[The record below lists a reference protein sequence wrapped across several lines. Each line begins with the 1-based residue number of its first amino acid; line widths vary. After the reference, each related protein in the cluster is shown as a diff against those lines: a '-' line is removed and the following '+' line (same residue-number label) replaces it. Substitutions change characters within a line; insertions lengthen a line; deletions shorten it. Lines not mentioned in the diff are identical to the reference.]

1 MKRFLLLGIFM
12 SLLTLIPFENV
23 QAQEEPIF
31 SFACVSD
38 LHAQQDFITDPN
50 NIRIRESA
58 TKTLSKIKTE
68 ENVDLIVLGGDY
80 TSNNTIPQSSWQVT
94 KDLLIEASRGAFNGT
109 KTPVIYVN
117 GNHEYEVANYDAI
130 PKPYNAGD
138 YYDVPMKTD
147 IGALPAEDCFYETA
161 INGTGEGFEL
171 LAAYHYVVNGFD
183 FVVLNGGKY
192 LFETASSY
200 AYSVESVDWVA
211 NKLEEIYATD
221 KDKTV
226 FFLVHIPFSD
236 SNRLSN
242 KNKGMDRYSSTTPEF
257 AVKLKNTLAKYPNLI
272 MLYGH
277 DHGTDSAYIRTST
290 DERVTVYGTDGNK
303 WTGTSSGGT
312 DSSTSTPLYSIQ
324 NYTTSKYL
332 GYNTY
337 NLATTDTQSSDAT
350 ITPSTVTSGAF
361 VFHLSNATTDDTG
374 LQSYV
379 HCGSNGRFSGN
390 TDNTASS
397 QQIRIFE
404 VADPTASNI
413 TATQVTSITSGKT
426 YLMVG
431 EKSGLYYALTDEL
444 YSGNSSSQRMIGTQV
459 TISNSTITYSGDADI
474 MWTFVDKSVET
485 EEPDATSVEKSFFS
499 AFMGSM
505 RYYDNSFENGQ
516 LADRR
521 IIQALMV
528 YVYADRV
535 ELKMKNYGDDSGD
548 AYANGITVKKDLTPY
563 ISYRTVTHS
572 EETVTVAPT
581 ITSEGGNVATGSE
594 VTVNVNAPE
603 WHNLYYTINGEE
615 PTEESEKAVNGQI
628 KFTPTSAGDYE
639 IKVAAHE
646 GIRLLSASTS
656 VTFTATGDITP
667 ANEFPEGYCDI
678 TSKTNESCE
687 VSNVDNVH
695 SHSLQGL
702 TISVAGSEV
711 LTQAATTTT
720 FNRLQDS
727 KQFSAAQGEEIT
739 FSFTNG
745 AWSKNVWIGFDW
757 NRDGDF
763 EDVRAVYA
771 GEGRVGGNE
780 DEGSI
785 TIAVPSN
792 AALGLSMVRIIS
804 DGVDCA
810 TSWSEETPMC
820 GTHGTGVIGYAG
832 SMHNF
837 GINVTEGSQAQT
849 YSITASV
856 NNADFGTATVSA
868 TDVVAGTAV
877 TFTAEAAEGYE
888 FTGWTKDGSTVS
900 TMNPYTINV
909 TEDLELVAN
918 FEVAEERSAQIE
930 IADITTNFSAY
941 QTYYVTNLIDG
952 SYTSKFWSDGPQYI
966 DKYIMVDLGNLY
978 NVDEI
983 ALYFADGDQ
992 PTGATVE
999 TSLNGADGSWSSV
1012 ASFTKSNISNVT
1024 EGSSNVKRYICN
1036 AEGAEARYVRLRIT
1050 TNDTQYWFQ
1059 MTEFKVFGKEAD
1071 PVAERTI
1078 TVVANPAEGGTVT
1091 ANDVVG
1097 GVTADGQI
1105 TLIVTPNANYEF
1117 VNWTDEEGNEVSS
1130 STTYVDNVEGD
1141 KTFYANFDLMMY
1153 CKPTHSTQG
1162 TSTNYVGQIV
1172 TLTTEGASVD
1182 ANWTNPAGD
1191 ANVNGYTKRVK
1202 NLFTTFAGQTVTLNI
1217 TDKNTVWGWTRIFV
1231 DLNGDYTLDDSELI
1245 YADAERNRTTPI
1257 SQEFTISAD
1266 APKGVY
1272 LMRVLYTG
1280 GNDNNKGACDSYSEG
1295 GYYDFMFNVGDAPPT
1310 YTVTATATEGG
1321 TATASPENVFEN
1333 KTSTLTATADDSHI
1347 FAYWSKDGEQV
1358 STENPFVVTV
1368 TEDVEYVAN
1377 FDLAHIVTI
1386 NQVAGGTITVKQGDN
1401 TVASGSKVKN
1411 GEEITITVKE
1421 STGNQLYELLV
1432 NGTNVYDEYI
1442 TNHSYTTTVTSATTI
1457 SAVYGDPICKLTY
1470 EVDTDAW
1477 GEGYI
1482 EVWSSDSYD
1491 EEAEQNGTLELPL
1504 TPMGV
1509 QYNQND
1515 ILEYDSYIYIFPY
1528 AIKGDIFIEING
1540 EPIDLEENYNI
1551 YGDIEWPVTGPVH
1564 IKALFAVGIGIEENE
1579 VESISIYVVED
1590 GICIEAN
1597 DDAQV
1602 EVYSTTGVMLVNK
1615 TISGKTTI
1623 EMSKGIYIVKVGSTV
1638 NKVVVK

>member
-1 MKRFLLLGIFM
+1 MKKFLLWGFLM
-12 SLLTLIPFENV
+12 SLVALFPFKNV
-23 QAQEEPIF
+23 QAQEEPILT
-31 SFACVSD
+31 FACLSD
-38 LHAQQDFITDPN
+38 LHSQ
-50 NIRIRESA
+50 ESLINGDVNSVQLRGTVTA
-58 TKTLSKIKTE
+58 TLNAIKE
-68 ENVDLIVLGGDY
+68 QENVDMIVLGGDY
-80 TSNNTIPQSSWQVT
+80 TSDCTISNENWLKT
-94 KDLLIEASRGAFNGT
+94 RELLINATRGVFKDGQ

-117 GNHEYEVANYDAI
+117 GNHEYEVANFDNL
-130 PKPYNAGD
+130 PKNYNAGE
-138 YYDVPMKTD
+138 YYGTPMKTD
-147 IGALPAEDCFYETA
+147 IGALAAEDCFYETA
-161 INGTGEGFEL
+161 TNTNGTSSTVNL
-171 LAAYHYVVNGFD
+171 LAAYHYVVKGFD
-183 FVVLNGGKY
+183 FVVLNTGKSMFTNAWNY
-192 LFETASSY
+192 T
-200 AYSVESVDWVA
+200 YSLESVQWCA
-211 NKLEEIYATD
+211 NKLAEIYATD
-221 KDKTV
+221 KNKTV

-236 SNRLSN
+236 SNSISAA
-242 KNKGMDRYSSTTPEF
+242 NKGMVAGEATTL
-257 AVKLKNTLAKYPNLI
+257 LKSTLAQYPNLV

-277 DHGTDSAYIRTST
+277 DHGKDSAYIRTATSQ
-290 DERVTVYGTDGNK
+290 RVTEYGTDGNK
-303 WTGTSSGGT
+303 WTGASTEGTGSS
-312 DSSTSTPLYSIQ
+312 SSTPLYSIQ
-324 NYTTSKYL
+324 NYSTSKYL

-361 VFHLSNATTDDTG
+361 VFHLSNATTDNTG
-374 LQSYV
+374 VQSYV

-390 TDNTASS
+390 TDNTASG
-397 QQIRIFE
+397 QQIFAYE
-404 VADPTASNI
+404 VADPTASTI
-413 TATQVTSITSGKT
+413 TATQVTTITSGKT

-431 EKSGLYYALTDEL
+431 QKNGLYYALTDEL
-444 YSGNSSSQRMIGTQV
+444 YSGNSTNQRMVGTQV
-459 TISNSTITYSGDADI
+459 TISNSTITYTGDADI
-474 MWTFVDKSVET
+474 MWTFVDKSTDT
-485 EEPDATSVEKSFFS
+485 EEPEGTSVEKSFFS
-499 AFMGSM
+499 SFMGSM
-505 RYYDNSFENGQ
+505 RYYNNSIDAMVGPANS
-516 LADRR
+516 R
-521 IIQALMV
+521 IVQALIV
-528 YVYADRV
+528 YVYSDRV
-535 ELKMKNYGDDSGD
+535 ELKMKNYGESGTI
-548 AYANGITVKKDLTPY
+548 NGITINQDLDPY

-572 EETVTVAPT
+572 EEAVTVAPT
-581 ITSEGGNVATGSE
+581 IASEGGTVATGSE
-594 VTVNVNAPE
+594 VTVNVTAPE

-615 PTEESEKAVNGQI
+615 PTEESSKAVNGQI
-628 KFTPTSAGDYE
+628 KFTPTTAGDYE
-639 IKVAAHE
+639 IKVAAQE

-656 VTFTATGDITP
+656 VTYTASGDMTP
-667 ANEFPEGYCDI
+667 VNEFPEGYCDI

-720 FNRLQDS
+720 FNRLHDS
-727 KQFSAAQGEEIT
+727 KQFSAAQGDEIT

-771 GEGRVGGNE
+771 GEGRVGGNQ

-785 TIAVPSN
+785 TIAVPAN
-792 AALGLSMVRIIS
+792 AALGLSMLRIIS
-804 DGVDCA
+804 DGVDCTA
-810 TSWSEETPMC
+810 TWNEATPMC
-820 GTHGTGVIGYAG
+820 GTHGTGIIGYAG

-837 GINVTEGSQAQT
+837 GINVTEGSQQAQT

-856 NNADFGTATVSA
+856 NNAEYGTATVSA
-868 TDVVAGTAV
+868 TDVVAGTTV

-888 FTGWTKDGSTVS
+888 FIGWTKNGSTVS

-909 TEDLELVAN
+909 SEDLELVAN
-918 FEVAEERSAQIE
+918 FQVAEEKSAQIE
-930 IADITTNFSAY
+930 VAEITTNFSAY

-952 SYTSKFWSDGPQYI
+952 SYTSKFWSDGPQYL

-999 TSLNGADGSWSSV
+999 TSLNGAEGSWNSV
-1012 ASFTKSNISNVT
+1012 ATFSKSNISNVT
-1024 EGSSNVKRYICN
+1024 EGAYNVKRYICN
-1036 AEGAEARYVRLRIT
+1036 AEGAVSRYVRLRIS
-1050 TNDTQYWFQ
+1050 TNDTQFWFQ

-1091 ANDVVG
+1091 ANDVEG
-1097 GVTADGQI
+1097 SVTAEGQI
-1105 TLIVTPNANYEF
+1105 TLVATPNANYEF
-1117 VNWTDEEGNEVSS
+1117 INWTDEEGNEVSS
-1130 STTYVDNVEGD
+1130 SATYVDNVEGD

-1153 CKPTHSTQG
+1153 CKPVHTTQG

-1182 ANWTNPAGD
+1182 ANWTNPAGE

-1217 TDKNTVWGWTRIFV
+1217 TDKNNTWGWTRIFA
-1231 DLNGDYTLDDSELI
+1231 DLNGDYTLDDTELI
-1245 YADAERNRTTPI
+1245 YADADRARTTPI

-1266 APKGVY
+1266 APKGEY
-1272 LMRVLYTG
+1272 LIRVFYAAG
-1280 GNDNNKGACDSYSEG
+1280 MDIYDGACDEYTQG

-1310 YTVTATATEGG
+1310 YIVTATAAEGG
-1321 TATASPENVFEN
+1321 TAMASPENVFEN

-1358 STENPFVVTV
+1358 STENPYVVTV

-1377 FDLAHIVTI
+1377 FNLAHIVTI
-1386 NQVAGGTITVKQGDN
+1386 EQVEGGTITVKQGEN
-1401 TVASGSKVKN
+1401 SVASGSKVKD

-1421 STGNQLYELLV
+1421 SVGKQLYELLV

-1442 TNHSYTTTVTSATTI
+1442 TNYSYTTTVTSATTI
-1457 SAVYGDPICKLTY
+1457 TAVYGDPICKLTY
-1470 EVDTDAW
+1470 EVETYNY

-1491 EEAEQNGTLELPL
+1491 EESEQNGTLGLPL

-1515 ILEYDSYIYIFPY
+1515 ILEYESYIYIFPY
-1528 AIKGDIFIEING
+1528 VINGDLTDLEING
-1540 EPIDLEENYNI
+1540 ELIDLEENYDI
-1551 YGDIEWPVTGPVH
+1551 YGDIEWAVTGPVH
-1564 IKALFAVGIGIEENE
+1564 IKAIIQVGIGVEESDVNTN
-1579 VESISIYVVED
+1579 SIYAVED
-1590 GICIEAN
+1590 GICVEAE
-1597 DDAQV
+1597 DDTQV
-1602 EVYSTTGVMLVNK
+1602 EIYSATGVMLANK
-1615 TISGKTTI
+1615 AISGKTTI
-1623 EMSKGIYIVKVGSTV
+1623 EMSEGIYIVKVGDQVT
-1638 NKVVVK
+1638 KVVVK